1 MVESSGNLTETKKHV
16 TCFLG
21 IDASVDGS
29 SEQAIKDYDRMF
41 ERVFKIF
48 NNSPLGKKNGNV
60 MRLVELY
67 RKLAGAHG
75 DHCKK
80 EKKDAEELKKKKHA
94 AVYQTIGEDA
104 ILEQSNDEL
113 VPVFLE
119 ANKKMIQAAG
129 GQEAWDLLSEDDR
142 SLRTSNMMEGLV
154 IKLGEEVYNS
164 MSEDEKR
171 ILKLFIWVGCGC
183 HKDLN
188 TVQGGYAELLKCYA
202 VLGIPHPVLLPNRD
216 NAAVI
221 KDIASVEDAQTEA
234 EARAFE
240 KTDRGAIKA
249 AQLAGA
255 ILNNKNDKRGHHDT
269 FRFWW
274 KDKVGTDFT
283 FPDTSNNR
291 FQSYCEAA
299 AALLLHLDKFIE
311 FLTYV
316 KEKKDAAR
324 FSKMEENLWNA
335 LHCPV
340 TKTEMAVL
348 ALYAQAVS
356 HPYLKAIRSDPDI
369 NMLDLGPLHH
379 KIASFMKRII
389 EDPSFLLGDNATY
402 EMGTADGKEWHSK
415 SVIDIINQMKPSL
428 PHLETLLV
436 AFFRGAL
443 VTWRIFTSE
452 FAPGGL
458 IDEATAEEKDLAW
471 MPATNDVNEG
481 ALGAFR
487 VLMRRQ
493 PQLTLLH
500 YNALAMFDKN
510 KTQDFI
516 DKFFTNPD
524 HKYTHKLARESS
536 GEEAR
541 RKKEL
546 IAAAEKKIQLKK
558 EKQQKR
564 QEKTAEKA
572 VRVSNIEL
580 IFDLSKV
587 DGLKGKILHDQL
599 DAFKAAKGP
608 NTGKLN
614 SRAKVGSI
622 REALKQ
628 DIQEKLDGT
637 WVPGGMPR
645 NAGPVSDSRQ
655 NTAESGEEFDGLDDI
670 DNEESTDDEEEGEE
684 GQVVVTL
691 DINDQ
696 HPDWEDL

>member
-1 MVESSGNLTETKKHV
+1 
-16 TCFLG
+16 
-21 IDASVDGS
+21 
-29 SEQAIKDYDRMF
+29 
-41 ERVFKIF
+41 
-48 NNSPLGKKNGNV
+48 
-60 MRLVELY
+60 
-67 RKLAGAHG
+67 
-75 DHCKK
+75 
-80 EKKDAEELKKKKHA
+80 
-94 AVYQTIGEDA
+94 
-104 ILEQSNDEL
+104 
-113 VPVFLE
+113 
-119 ANKKMIQAAG
+119 
-129 GQEAWDLLSEDDR
+129 
-142 SLRTSNMMEGLV
+142 
-154 IKLGEEVYNS
+154 
-164 MSEDEKR
+164 
-171 ILKLFIWVGCGC
+171 
-183 HKDLN
+183 
-188 TVQGGYAELLKCYA
+188 
-202 VLGIPHPVLLPNRD
+202 
-216 NAAVI
+216 
-221 KDIASVEDAQTEA
+221 
-234 EARAFE
+234 
-240 KTDRGAIKA
+240 
-249 AQLAGA
+249 
-255 ILNNKNDKRGHHDT
+255 
-269 FRFWW
+269 
-274 KDKVGTDFT
+274 
-283 FPDTSNNR
+283 
-291 FQSYCEAA
+291 
-299 AALLLHLDKFIE
+299 
-311 FLTYV
+311 
-316 KEKKDAAR
+316 
-324 FSKMEENLWNA
+324 
-335 LHCPV
+335 
-340 TKTEMAVL
+340 
-348 ALYAQAVS
+348 
-356 HPYLKAIRSDPDI
+356 
-369 NMLDLGPLHH
+369 
-379 KIASFMKRII
+379 MKRII

-415 SVIDIINQMKPSL
+415 SVIDVVNQMKPSL

-443 VTWRIFTSE
+443 VTWKRFTSE

-524 HKYTHKLARESS
+524 YKYTHKLARESS

-655 NTAESGEEFDGLDDI
+655 NAAEYAEEFDGLGDI
-670 DNEESTDDEEEGEE
+670 DNEESTADEEEGEE